1 MVVVRKTV
9 VTKVATD
16 SAAGEKRGSRL
27 SDRSEGWVSSLPL
40 IGYLVGHY
48 QSMRCVA
55 MLACL
60 FTISKSMFY
69 MLMSSVVHS
78 GKGLMVVVK

>member
-1 MVVVRKTV
+1 MGFIL
-9 VTKVATD
+9 AFN
-16 SAAGEKRGSRL
+16 
-27 SDRSEGWVSSLPL
+27 WLPCVP
-40 IGYLVGHY
+40 VGHY
-48 QSMRCVA
+48 QSMHCVA

-69 MLMSSVVHS
+69 MLMSAVVHS